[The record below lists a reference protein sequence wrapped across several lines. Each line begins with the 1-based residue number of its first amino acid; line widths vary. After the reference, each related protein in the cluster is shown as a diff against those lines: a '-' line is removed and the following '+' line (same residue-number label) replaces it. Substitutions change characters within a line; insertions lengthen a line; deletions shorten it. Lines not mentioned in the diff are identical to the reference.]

1 MPDTLAD
8 RLQKR
13 GEALLAEAEEFCE
26 RARADDYASPHIE
39 AADWYTAACA
49 CLAEAREQRKA
60 EQLAALPAIIRATVG
75 EVLREQLDAL
85 RAELEAEDAEPTG
98 LSAVVGKWPGN
109 ETDEE
114 INEALAALRG
124 PEEATP

>member
-13 GEALLAEAEEFCE
+13 GEALLAEAETM
-26 RARADDYASPHIE
+26 ADRLAENHTEPNWE
-39 AADWYTAACA
+39 ADGAYTAACA

-75 EVLREQLDAL
+75 EVLREQLEAL
-85 RAELEAEDAEPTG
+85 RAELEAE
-98 LSAVVGKWPGN
+98 
-109 ETDEE
+109 
-114 INEALAALRG
+114 
-124 PEEATP
+124 EATP